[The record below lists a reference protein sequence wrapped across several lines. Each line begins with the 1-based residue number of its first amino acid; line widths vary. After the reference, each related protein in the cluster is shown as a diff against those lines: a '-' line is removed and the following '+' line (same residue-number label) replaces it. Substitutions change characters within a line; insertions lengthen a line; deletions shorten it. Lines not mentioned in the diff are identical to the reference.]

1 MDMVDNVERVLNE
14 AHGMIAAASTAD
26 LAKPTPC
33 EAWNVSGL
41 IEHMTSVVAR
51 FGAGF
56 SGAPVAMPAAPAGGA
71 THEDLTTSYRQA
83 VDALLAAVRVP
94 GALDKMLK
102 LPFGEMPG
110 NQALGIV
117 IGDQSIHTWDLAKA
131 VGKPYT
137 MNEQVASSVLAM
149 MHQLIAANPAARGE
163 GRGFGNEV
171 PCPADAPIQDRLIA
185 FSGRQ
190 P

>member
-14 AHGMIAAASTAD
+14 AHEMIAAASTAD

-33 EAWNVSGL
+33 EAWNVGEL

-51 FGAGF
+51 FGTGF
-56 SGAPVAMPAAPAGGA
+56 SGAPVTMPAVPGGSA
-71 THEDLTTSYRQA
+71 THDDLTASYRRA
-83 VDALLAAVRVP
+83 VDALLAALRVP
-94 GALDKMLK
+94 GALDKTLK
-102 LPFGEMPG
+102 LPFGEMAG
-110 NQALGIV
+110 TQALGIV
-117 IGDQSIHTWDLAKA
+117 IGDQSIHTWDLAKS

-149 MHQLIAANPAARGE
+149 MHQLIAANPGARGE
-163 GRGFGNEV
+163 GRGFGYEV
-171 PCPADAPIQDRLIA
+171 PCSADAPIQERLLA